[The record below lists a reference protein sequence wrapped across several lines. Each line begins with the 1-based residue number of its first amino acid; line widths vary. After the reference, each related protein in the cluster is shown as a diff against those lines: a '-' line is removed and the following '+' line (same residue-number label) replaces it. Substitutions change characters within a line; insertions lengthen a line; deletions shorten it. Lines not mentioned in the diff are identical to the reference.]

1 MTSTDTAMPQQW
13 IPYAAGYAVAI
24 NLLLFFC
31 MAIDKSRARRERWR
45 IPEKTL
51 FMLALLGGACGGL
64 LGMRLFRHKTKKPAF
79 TVGFT
84 ALLLVQLAAVLWLYV
99 NR

>member
-45 IPEKTL
+45 ISEKTL
-51 FMLALLGGACGGL
+51 FLLALLGGACGGL
-64 LGMRLFRHKTKKPAF
+64 LGMRLFRHKTKHWYF
-79 TVGFT
+79 TVINT
-84 ALLLVQLAAVLWLYV
+84 AALLLHAALLLWLLANV
-99 NR
+99 